1 MAELEMWLEEATEE
15 AEALNVAGRF
25 TDYGTF
31 SSVAVEEKAVT
42 SFMEKAL
49 ESASSFKDWVVT
61 KFKSMSVGDAVMLGT
76 GVLMLYQMIKGH
88 AEKAA
93 NGGKRISLNSAI
105 AGAQKTLVDNYEQTM
120 RQPAINEKNDPAR
133 WDKLPKATQDALDG
147 VIATDGQTY
156 WILKGGDIMVA
167 LAEMPIYDPTS

>member
-1 MAELEMWLEEATEE
+1 MAELEMWLEEVTEE
-15 AEALNVAGRF
+15 AEALNVAGSF

-61 KFKSMSVGDAVMLGT
+61 KVKSMSVGDAVMLGT
-76 GVLMLYQMIKGH
+76 GVLMLYQLIKSD
-88 AEKAA
+88 AQKAA

-105 AGAQKTLVDNYEQTM
+105 AGVQKTLVDNYENM
-120 RQPAINEKNDPAR
+120 RQLALNEKNDPAR